1 MYRSPQ
7 MLLWA
12 RWRKDN
18 MAQLGK
24 RMKQEEGKNALRPI
38 SLTNNDR
45 HDSLILTA
53 DATVQRR
60 SLATPTEQ
68 VNGRRARF
76 AIISLAR
83 PLYHTSLVS
92 GSRPPPKNASP
103 PPRCPD
109 SVHRYLD
116 RRHVW
121 PQIARRRLKPPEL
134 RAGWLPA
141 LFDHEDC

>member
-1 MYRSPQ
+1 
-7 MLLWA
+7 
-12 RWRKDN
+12 

-103 PPRCPD
+103 PTEMSRFCPPVPRSTTCLAPNR
-109 SVHRYLD
+109 SAEVET
-116 RRHVW
+116 
-121 PQIARRRLKPPEL
+121 A
-134 RAGWLPA
+134 
-141 LFDHEDC
+141 